1 VTEPEFLS
9 APEIRTLTGYAGR
22 DAQCSKLDEL
32 GVPHRRDGARVL
44 VSRFHARQW
53 LLGEPLK
60 QSRGVDWSAVK

>member
-1 VTEPEFLS
+1 MTEPEFLS
-9 APEIRTLTGYAGR
+9 NPEIRTLTGYAGR

-53 LLGEPLK
+53 LLGLPLR
-60 QSRGVDWSAVK
+60 QSAGPRLDLVK